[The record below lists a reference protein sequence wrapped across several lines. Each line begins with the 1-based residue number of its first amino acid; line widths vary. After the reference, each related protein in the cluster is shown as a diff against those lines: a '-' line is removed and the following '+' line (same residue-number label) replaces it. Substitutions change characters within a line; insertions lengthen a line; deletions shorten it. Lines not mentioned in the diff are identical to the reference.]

1 VLDLL
6 AAATDRF
13 ARTVATADPASAV
26 PSCPDWTVR
35 DLVAHLGNE
44 HAWAEQIVRADDPDL
59 DDEDPDGDLA
69 AWYAERADR
78 LCATLAEV
86 DPDRPTWNFVGLD
99 ATASFWVRRQ
109 LHETTMHTV
118 DLDLARDA
126 APRVD
131 PAVADDGVLET
142 FEVFGPRM
150 VQRGFGA
157 VLDAPVQVT
166 ASDTGT
172 SWTLVPVPEAAPR
185 VVVAGGEPLTVAGAV
200 EGTAQDLL
208 TTLWKRTPISVLAL
222 SGDEAVV
229 TRLLESRLTA

>member
-1 VLDLL
+1 MLDLL

-35 DLVAHLGNE
+35 DLVAHLGNV
-44 HAWAEQIVRADDPDL
+44 HAWAEQIVRADDPHL
-59 DDEDPDGDLA
+59 DDEDPAGDLA
-69 AWYAERADR
+69 AWYAERAGR

-126 APRVD
+126 APRID

-142 FEVFGPRM
+142 FEIFGPRM

-157 VLDAPVQVT
+157 VLDAPVEVRAT
-166 ASDTGT
+166 DTGT
-172 SWTLVPVPEAAPR
+172 SWTLVPVPQAAPR
-185 VVVAGGEPLTVAGAV
+185 VAVAGEPLSVAGAV

-208 TTLWKRTPISVLAL
+208 TTLWKRTPVTLLAL
-222 SGDEAVV
+222 SGDQDVL
-229 TRLLESRLTA
+229 TRFLASRLTA